1 MPALRALVPIPHHPA
16 SEPLQVPTHHVEL
29 ELGLVDYVSLTR
41 VHHHRDRHVA
51 PLERRVELVALRDR
65 HPQVVLTVLDERRRR
80 HGLHVTHRGASVPRL
95 SRATVPRASLMTTAR
110 ASRVQP
116 TMAGRRSKLSASG
129 RAVPSAGETRT
140 TRKVRAYVGGVSE
153 TVTAIQRPS
162 GDHATPPS
170 AAGVAAKGRTR
181 PVATSTTDTSART
194 QSSPDGDGEWE
205 KAIAEPS
212 GDHSNAAPL
221 SPAPRCPPT
230 CRCGCVSGCPT
241 LPAAASRSRR

>member
-1 MPALRALVPIPHHPA
+1 A
-16 SEPLQVPTHHVEL
+16 SRDKTPTA
-29 ELGLVDYVSLTR
+29 G
-41 VHHHRDRHVA
+41 
-51 PLERRVELVALRDR
+51 
-65 HPQVVLTVLDERRRR
+65 
-80 HGLHVTHRGASVPRL
+80 
-95 SRATVPRASLMTTAR
+95 PRAEPA
-110 ASRVQP
+110 AN
-116 TMAGRRSKLSASG
+116 RRD
-129 RAVPSAGETRT
+129 VPLAGENGT
-140 TRKVRAYVGGVSE
+140 TRKVRAEVRGVSE

-212 GDHSNAAPL
+212 GDQSNAAPL

-230 CRCGCVSGCPT
+230 CRCGCVRACPT
-241 LPAAASRSRR
+241 LPAAPSRSRR

>member
-1 MPALRALVPIPHHPA
+1 MAGRDCSAA
-16 SEPLQVPTHHVEL
+16 TRS
-29 ELGLVDYVSLTR
+29 GANGVSRLTYGSGAR
-41 VHHHRDRHVA
+41 S
-51 PLERRVELVALRDR
+51 
-65 HPQVVLTVLDERRRR
+65 
-80 HGLHVTHRGASVPRL
+80 GASATNPTYVPAGFRVGADTMSVSGDRSTAAPPPDGSAL

-116 TMAGRRSKLSASG
+116 TIAGRRSKLSASG

-212 GDHSNAAPL
+212 GDQSNAAPL

-230 CRCGCVSGCPT
+230 SRCGGVSGCPT